1 MLMSSADPAPLF
13 CGVAEQT
20 SATKLANYHFI
31 RESDLQRLI
40 KKPLYSVFSVDE
52 AGLRMIRL
60 NIVST
65 FLNKIFHIS
74 LIVFGLTSDQRT

>member
-20 SATKLANYHFI
+20 SATILANYHFI

-40 KKPLYSVFSVDE
+40 KKPLYSVV
-52 AGLRMIRL
+52 L
-60 NIVST
+60 
-65 FLNKIFHIS
+65 
-74 LIVFGLTSDQRT
+74 